1 MRNINLFIIATAMI
15 LTAGVGGWT
24 VLTTYNVKSAAKP
37 ANNYDL
43 PARPPILVGLFVV
56 PVVY

>member
-1 MRNINLFIIATAMI
+1 MRRINMFIIATAMI

-24 VLTTYNVKSAAKP
+24 VLTTYDVKAAAKP
-37 ANNYDL
+37 TNNYDF
-43 PARPPILVGLFVV
+43 PARPPVRGGLFVL

>member
-1 MRNINLFIIATAMI
+1 MRKINLFIIATAMI

-24 VLTTYNVKSAAKP
+24 VLTTYDVKAAAKP
-37 ANNYDL
+37 TNNDDL
-43 PARPPILVGLFVV
+43 PARPPVRGGLFVL